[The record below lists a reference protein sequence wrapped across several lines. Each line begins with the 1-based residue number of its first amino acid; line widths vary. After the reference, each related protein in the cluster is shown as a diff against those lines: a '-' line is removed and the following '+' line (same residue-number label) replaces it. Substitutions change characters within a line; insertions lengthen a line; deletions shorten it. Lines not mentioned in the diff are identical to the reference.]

1 MRAAPCSLPCAPWTC
16 SILTCFKRFVV
27 AQNVVSRRSWLAPA
41 STDNCVSRAEARGGL
56 PFLLAQPSL
65 RQRHITVDLYRDL
78 QSLSPSRAHCHA
90 RVHASVCV
98 RARARACACVC
109 TLRACMLRTYTTP
122 SCITTLFCSPSC
134 DYALFLLQKA
144 RAHASERER
153 ERERTRARKAGK
165 GKGLREGGD
174 ERQCNSER
182 ERKTDERGRER
193 AHWER
198 KLDPI

>member
-1 MRAAPCSLPCAPWTC
+1 MAYRPRGGITLCQCPGEGCGGVIRTPTRHAYVRQSTKSLLYYGFGDTCVRAAPCSLPCAPWTC

-41 STDNCVSRAEARGGL
+41 STDNCVSRAEERGGL

-109 TLRACMLRTYTTP
+109 TLRACMLRTYTELHHH
-122 SCITTLFCSPSC
+122 SIL
-134 DYALFLLQKA
+134 
-144 RAHASERER
+144 
-153 ERERTRARKAGK
+153 
-165 GKGLREGGD
+165 
-174 ERQCNSER
+174 
-182 ERKTDERGRER
+182 
-193 AHWER
+193 
-198 KLDPI
+198 